1 MSTYERSVTPD
12 EIEALFMSNNPSLTT
27 AQKQAYSS
35 LFRQIRMEQPLG
47 ETLHKKYYQ
56 NYSNKLLVKT
66 LPILALIML
75 MVLIPL

>member
-1 MSTYERSVTPD
+1 MSTYESVTPD
-12 EIEALFMSNNPSLTT
+12 EIEALFMSNNPTLTT

-35 LFRQIRMEQPLG
+35 LFRQIRDG
-47 ETLHKKYYQ
+47 TTFGKTLHKKYYQ
-56 NYSNKLLVKT
+56 NYFNKLWVRT